1 MAHTLGLRVIVEGV
15 ETEAQLQVIVAKH
28 CDIVQGFV
36 FSRPLPASEI
46 PALLSRPLRRSA

>member
-15 ETEAQLQVIVAKH
+15 ETESQLKVIIAKE
-28 CDIVQGFV
+28 CDVVQGYF

-46 PALLSRPLRRSA
+46 PAMLVGPLRRSA